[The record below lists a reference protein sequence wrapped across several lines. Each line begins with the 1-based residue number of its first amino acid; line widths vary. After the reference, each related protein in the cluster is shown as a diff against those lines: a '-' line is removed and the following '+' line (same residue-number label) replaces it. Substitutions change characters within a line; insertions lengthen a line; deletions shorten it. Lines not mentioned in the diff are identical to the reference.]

1 MIWLLVIGVGLVV
14 EMVMIVALASGVT
27 ARWDA
32 ERWQQPS
39 EGGPATDRYEL
50 PPAVDPGPPREPRDV
65 LADVRLGLAG

>member
-1 MIWLLVIGVGLVV
+1 VIWLVVIGVGLAAETLV
-14 EMVMIVALASGVT
+14 IVALASGVT

-39 EGGPATDRYEL
+39 EGGRATHEL
-50 PPAVDPGPPREPRDV
+50 PAAPDPGPPREPRDV